1 MAGLL
6 KEQQTK
12 LSALA
17 EQRRQLQAELAA
29 TRGRAAE
36 EVRAAEEAARQS
48 AERAQAEH
56 AAAQAAVTRE
66 QLAVAQAREAVE
78 KAHRQ
83 FDEEKAALAKEHD
96 AALRVKD
103 KVLDDV
109 SAQLSQARGAAK
121 ASELSLAQAKRER
134 DEVVGEAHGSREA
147 REQLNAAEETIAR
160 LEGALEELESARAEA
175 SADADAAREELR
187 RKEQMLEFVEG
198 EVHSVKALFN
208 DKEAAMA
215 QEAERR
221 LDAKEREMQR
231 AQEALNASTEALRQ
245 AQAERDVA
253 EEARAEAYEVAERE
267 RSERERMAER
277 LDALGAEAERALA
290 DKAKVEGEMRLV
302 LKAMDA
308 QKAAAARNMMQLN
321 KIAQDWNS
329 QINSPV

>member
-1 MAGLL
+1 M
-6 KEQQTK
+6 
-12 LSALA
+12 
-17 EQRRQLQAELAA
+17 
-29 TRGRAAE
+29 
-36 EVRAAEEAARQS
+36 
-48 AERAQAEH
+48 
-56 AAAQAAVTRE
+56 TRE

-109 SAQLSQARGAAK
+109 SAQLSQARAAAK

-253 EEARAEAYEVAERE
+253 EEARAEADEVAERE

>member
-1 MAGLL
+1 
-6 KEQQTK
+6 
-12 LSALA
+12 
-17 EQRRQLQAELAA
+17 
-29 TRGRAAE
+29 
-36 EVRAAEEAARQS
+36 
-48 AERAQAEH
+48 
-56 AAAQAAVTRE
+56 
-66 QLAVAQAREAVE
+66 
-78 KAHRQ
+78 
-83 FDEEKAALAKEHD
+83 
-96 AALRVKD
+96 
-103 KVLDDV
+103 
-109 SAQLSQARGAAK
+109 
-121 ASELSLAQAKRER
+121 
-134 DEVVGEAHGSREA
+134 
-147 REQLNAAEETIAR
+147 
-160 LEGALEELESARAEA
+160 
-175 SADADAAREELR
+175 
-187 RKEQMLEFVEG
+187 MLEFVEG

-253 EEARAEAYEVAERE
+253 EEARAEADEVAERE